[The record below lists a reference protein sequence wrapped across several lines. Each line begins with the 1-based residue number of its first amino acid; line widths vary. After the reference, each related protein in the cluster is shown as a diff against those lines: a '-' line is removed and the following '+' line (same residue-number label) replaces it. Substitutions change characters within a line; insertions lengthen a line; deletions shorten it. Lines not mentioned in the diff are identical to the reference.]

1 MQNLIKINTSIND
14 SARDQDKENRNKD
27 DLKGKKKSNERHC
40 KGRERIRENAG
51 LRKVRWLHHSDEI
64 I

>member
-1 MQNLIKINTSIND
+1 MQNLIKINSSIND
-14 SARDQDKENRNKD
+14 SARDQDKEDRNKD

-51 LRKVRWLHHSDEI
+51 LRKVR
-64 I
+64 